1 MKRFTHVT
9 KQKNNNEKRTTNNIY
24 IIKQTHSKQEHRPPE
39 HYRPE
44 GNVVQ
49 LNFLWKSA
57 LECQSRGF
65 KFQAHPA
72 YKSVPSAMLL
82 WQ

>member
-44 GNVVQ
+44 GNI
-49 LNFLWKSA
+49 
-57 LECQSRGF
+57 
-65 KFQAHPA
+65 
-72 YKSVPSAMLL
+72 VPPNK
-82 WQ
+82 